1 MKLLYF
7 DHAATTKVNEN
18 VLREMIPYLS
28 NEYGNP
34 SSAYGLGRSAKR
46 AIETARQK
54 VAKLIG
60 AKPNEIYFTSC
71 GSESDNTALRGIA
84 YAHKSKGNHI
94 ITSKIEHHA
103 ILETCKS
110 LEQEGFSITYLNV
123 DENGFININ
132 ELINSIT
139 PQTILI
145 SIMFANNEIGTIQ
158 PITKISNIAKK
169 HNIVFHTDA
178 VQAVGNVK
186 IDVDSMGIDLLSL
199 SGHKIYAP
207 KGVGAL
213 YVKNGIEFSRFID
226 GGHQERNKRAGTE
239 NVASIVGLGK
249 ACELCM
255 DNFDINYSKNLW
267 LRNYFFEQLGKH
279 ITDFKIN
286 GSLENRLPGNC
297 NIAFKN
303 INASN
308 LLLKLDS
315 MGICTSAGSACST
328 GTPSPSHVLLAIGLS
343 PELAFGTLRVT
354 FGVENTRED
363 VDFLIKALIV
373 SVNELRNSN

>member
-7 DHAATTKVNEN
+7 DHAATTRVNEN

-34 SSAYGLGRSAKR
+34 SSAYSLGRSAKR

-54 VAKLIG
+54 VANLIS

-103 ILETCKS
+103 ILETCKA
-110 LEQEGFSITYLNV
+110 LEQEGFQITYLNV
-123 DENGFININ
+123 DKNGFISIN
-132 ELINSIT
+132 DLINSIT

-158 PITKISNIAKK
+158 PIAEIANIAKS
-169 HNIVFHTDA
+169 HNIIFHTDA

-186 IDVDSMGIDLLSL
+186 IDVHSMGIDMLSL

-213 YVKNGIEFSRFID
+213 YVRDGIEFNRFID

-239 NVASIVGLGK
+239 NVASIIGLGK

-267 LRNYFFEQLGKH
+267 LRNYFFEQLDKN
-279 ITDFKIN
+279 INDFKIN
-286 GSLENRLPGNC
+286 GS
-297 NIAFKN
+297 I
-303 INASN
+303 
-308 LLLKLDS
+308 
-315 MGICTSAGSACST
+315 
-328 GTPSPSHVLLAIGLS
+328 
-343 PELAFGTLRVT
+343 
-354 FGVENTRED
+354 
-363 VDFLIKALIV
+363 
-373 SVNELRNSN
+373 